1 MNDEFTY
8 VILADDDQDDRD
20 FFTEAFQELK
30 INTKVNVFQDG
41 QELMDYLLQP
51 ESVLPHILFLD
62 LNMPIKSGIECLNEI
77 KQQERLR
84 DIAVAIY
91 STSAS
96 DEDIE
101 RTFIIGA
108 NIYIKKPNDFAK
120 LKKVLS
126 DVVTMNWQYHTS
138 GLNKENFFL
147 KL

>member
-1 MNDEFTY
+1 MTDEFTH

-41 QELMDYLLQP
+41 QELMNYLLKP
-51 ESVLPHILFLD
+51 ESILPHILFLD
-62 LNMPIKSGIECLNEI
+62 LNMPIKSGIECLHEI
-77 KQQERLR
+77 KKEKRLK
-84 DIAVAIY
+84 DIAIAIY

-101 RTFIIGA
+101 QTFVNGA

>member
-1 MNDEFTY
+1 MMIKMIEIF
-8 VILADDDQDDRD
+8 L
-20 FFTEAFQELK
+20 EAFQELK

-41 QELMDYLLQP
+41 QELMEYLLKP
-51 ESVLPHILFLD
+51 DSILPHILFLD
-62 LNMPIKSGIECLNEI
+62 LNMPLKSGIECLHEI
-77 KQQERLR
+77 KKEARLK

-101 RTFIIGA
+101 GTFVSGA

-126 DVVTMNWQYHTS
+126 DVVTTNWQYHTS